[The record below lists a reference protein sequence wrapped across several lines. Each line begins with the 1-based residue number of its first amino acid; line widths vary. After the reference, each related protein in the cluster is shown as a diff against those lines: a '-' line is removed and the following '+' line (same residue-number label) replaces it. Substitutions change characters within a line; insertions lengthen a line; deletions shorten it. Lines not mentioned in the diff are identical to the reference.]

1 MFFVSTKMIK
11 CAFIFVCIETIFI
24 SHTCDGAIPWVLHHK
39 DEAKIVRGLL
49 QEHVYDR
56 SRIRLETELITQF
69 LQEYIPERVKF
80 LRVKVTY
87 IFSTLEY
94 QSII

>member
-1 MFFVSTKMIK
+1 MIFGSTKIIK
-11 CAFIFVCIETIFI
+11 YAFIFICIETIFI

-56 SRIRLETELITQF
+56 SKIRRETELITQF
-69 LQEYIPERVKF
+69 LQEYIPERLKS
-80 LRVKVTY
+80 LRAKVTNL
-87 IFSTLEY
+87 F
-94 QSII
+94 